1 MILRWSGKRL
11 RQVLTPAIVGML
23 VVTPCAADEISLGLE
38 PFFQPRSLANSFK
51 SVRDYLSEKTGS
63 KVYTVTAPNYEQF
76 LRQTVK
82 GEFDLLLAGPSIGL
96 LAEKYAGYRPIFRCA
111 GSLKV
116 DLVVQKDSPYQTAAD
131 LAGQAVALPDSLV
144 IDSMLA
150 EEFFRPPFS
159 ARNISVNYKHNDF
172 SNNATLMMLR
182 GDAVAAAVNHDAMLL
197 MSPQIQDD
205 LRVIAQSKTYGNMLV
220 LVHPR
225 VDAATSAR
233 LRETIIH
240 FLTITD
246 PRRNLFT
253 QVCRPSDKL
262 LTEQEARQLVPY
274 VTEMQ
279 RRLGL

>member
-1 MILRWSGKRL
+1 MLRNMPLRRL
-11 RQVLTPAIVGML
+11 GLATLLGLALLHGPVAL
-23 VVTPCAADEISLGLE
+23 ADELNLGLE
-38 PFFQPRSLANSFK
+38 PFFQPRTLANAFK
-51 SVRDYLSEKTGS
+51 SVRDFLGDQTGKKIVAS
-63 KVYTVTAPNYEQF
+63 TAPGYEQF
-76 LRQTVK
+76 LRQILK
-82 GEFDLLLAGPSIGL
+82 SDYDILLTGPSIGL
-96 LAEKYAGYRPIFRCA
+96 LAEKHAGYRPIFRCA

-150 EEFFRPPFS
+150 EEFFRPPFT
-159 ARNISVNYKHNDF
+159 ARNISISFKHNDF

-182 GDAVAAAVNHDAMLL
+182 GDAAAAAVNHDAMLL

-225 VDAATSAR
+225 IDAATGSR
-233 LRETIIH
+233 LRDAIIH

-262 LTEQEARQLVPY
+262 LTEQEARQLAPY

>member
-1 MILRWSGKRL
+1 MTSRWFSQRL
-11 RQVLTPAIVGML
+11 RQMLTAAMVGML
-23 VVTPCAADEISLGLE
+23 GVNPCAADEISLGLE

-51 SVRDYLSEKTGS
+51 SVRDYLSEKIGS
-63 KVYTVTAPNYEQF
+63 KVFTVTAPNYEQF

-82 GEFDLLLAGPSIGL
+82 GEYDLLLAGPSIGL
-96 LAEKYAGYRPIFRCA
+96 LAEKHAGYRPIFRCA

-116 DLVVQKDSPYQTAAD
+116 DLVVQKDSPYQTSAD
-131 LAGQAVALPDSLV
+131 LAGLSVALPDSLV
-144 IDSMLA
+144 IDSILA
-150 EEFFRPPFS
+150 EEFFRPPFA

-225 VDAATSAR
+225 IDTATGSR
-233 LRETIIH
+233 LRDAIIH